1 MPFTY
6 EVIQYCGEDCIEI
19 TGYEGRLRSMSVPA
33 KLEGLPVRS
42 IGRHAF
48 AGRMDLE
55 EVSLPDTVRRLSLF
69 AFHNC
74 ARLRRMNVYNSIED
88 YYDGA
93 IRQCTSLEEIEMVCR
108 GGSYALMKEML
119 GDNDK
124 AMSFLLHLEGAEN
137 KTEDIRLSFPDYALI
152 ASENTMA
159 RTIQFAY
166 EGGGY
171 QYRQCVRKKEIRYRE
186 YDRLFTFMEH
196 DDPSFAAVIATDRL
210 MYPHDLD
217 AVAQERYTGFLR
229 EHAAEALRRFVRDG
243 QIDRVRLVTE
253 RGLADAEAIST
264 ALREA
269 SERKETAICAVLM
282 ESGRQTGKEEKAQGL
297 TLELDDW

>member
-6 EVIQYCGEDCIEI
+6 EVIQYRGEDCIEI

-48 AGRMDLE
+48 AGRRDLE

-93 IRQCTSLEEIEMVCR
+93 IRQCTALEEIEMTCLDD
-108 GGSYALMKEML
+108 SYGLMKEML

-124 AMSFLLHLEGAEN
+124 EMSVLLHRKDGEGR
-137 KTEDIRLSFPDYALI
+137 EDIRLSFPDDALI

-159 RTIQFAY
+159 RTIQCAY
-166 EGGGY
+166 EGGG
-171 QYRQCVRKKEIRYRE
+171 
-186 YDRLFTFMEH
+186 
-196 DDPSFAAVIATDRL
+196 
-210 MYPHDLD
+210 
-217 AVAQERYTGFLR
+217 
-229 EHAAEALRRFVRDG
+229 
-243 QIDRVRLVTE
+243 
-253 RGLADAEAIST
+253 
-264 ALREA
+264 
-269 SERKETAICAVLM
+269 
-282 ESGRQTGKEEKAQGL
+282 
-297 TLELDDW
+297 